1 MADRTLR
8 LTVHGALS
16 AIMVSLSFIV
26 ATAPCAAQS
35 AGVSELF
42 GARVQ
47 AVPGVKSPLIRGDFD
62 GDGKADAVYFV
73 QIAPG
78 GDGKS
83 VASDVH
89 VVSIYNGEAL
99 NAQSSGHALAIVLN
113 NGAQK
118 FLAVDFEQGAQG
130 FFDAPSWADVG
141 DWDKTFPSPPHSAK
155 RGSADLKGYP
165 CLGRA
170 TKGDVL
176 LLRDEAGIDE
186 ALAWTG
192 KTFKMCVDPDNTP

>member
-1 MADRTLR
+1 MADRTMR
-8 LTVHGALS
+8 LMVQSVLS
-16 AIMVSLSFIV
+16 ALIVSLSFIA

-42 GARVQ
+42 GDRVQ
-47 AVPGVKSPLIRGDFD
+47 SVPGLKSPLIRGDFD

-73 QIAPG
+73 KIAPG

-89 VVSIYNGEAL
+89 VVNIYHGHAL
-99 NAQSSGHALAIVLN
+99 DAQSSGHGLAIVLN

-118 FLAVDFEQGAQG
+118 FLAVDFEQGVAG

-141 DWDKTFPSPPHSAK
+141 AWDKTSPPPHSAK

-165 CLGRA
+165 CLGKA
-170 TKGDVL
+170 TKGDVI

-192 KTFKMCVDPDNTP
+192 KTFKMCVDPNNDP